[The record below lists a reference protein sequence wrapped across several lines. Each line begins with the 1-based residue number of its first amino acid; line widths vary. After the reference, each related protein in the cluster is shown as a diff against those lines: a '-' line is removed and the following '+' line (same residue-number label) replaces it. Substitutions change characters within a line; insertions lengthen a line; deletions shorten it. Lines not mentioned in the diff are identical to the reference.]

1 MCTSHTCFRGLDR
14 VTEIQ
19 DLHLIPHGKGY
30 MKSGLELRF
39 RKSLGR
45 LEASYLKWYV
55 ESLVKSKQGSLLCLV
70 LSRVKL

>member
-1 MCTSHTCFRGLDR
+1 
-14 VTEIQ
+14 
-19 DLHLIPHGKGY
+19 